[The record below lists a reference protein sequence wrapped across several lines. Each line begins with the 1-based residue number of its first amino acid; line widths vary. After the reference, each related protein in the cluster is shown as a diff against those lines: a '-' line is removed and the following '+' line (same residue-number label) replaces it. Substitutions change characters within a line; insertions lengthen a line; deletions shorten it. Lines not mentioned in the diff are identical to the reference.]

1 MTVELDLS
9 YYATK
14 TDLKKDTGIDTLE
27 FAGKTDF
34 ARLKLDIDKLG
45 IDKSEKVPSGLNS
58 LKSKVYKL
66 DIDKLEATPV
76 NLSKPSNAVKNDI
89 VKKTKEV
96 ELVKKL
102 IGIDTS
108 RLVKKT
114 DYDAK
119 INEIKVKILSIIGL
133 AITAALN
140 GAKNKI
146 SNIIDLVKLPD
157 YDAKIK
163 DLENKCFTTSD

>member
-27 FAGKTDF
+27 FARKTDF
-34 ARLKLDIDKLG
+34 ARLKLDIDKS
-45 IDKSEKVPSGLNS
+45 DKVPSGLNS

-89 VKKTKEV
+89 VKKTEEV
-96 ELVKKL
+96 ELVKKFT
-102 IGIDTS
+102 GIDTS

-140 GAKNKI
+140 DAKNKI
-146 SNIIDLVKLPD
+146 SNITDLVKLPD

-163 DLENKCFTTSD
+163 DIENKCFTTSD

>member
-27 FAGKTDF
+27 FARKTDF

-45 IDKSEKVPSGLNS
+45 IDKSDKVPSGLNS

-102 IGIDTS
+102 TGIDTS

-140 GAKNKI
+140 DAKNKI

>member
-9 YYATK
+9 YYPTK

-27 FAGKTDF
+27 FARKTDF
-34 ARLKLDIDKLG
+34 AGLKLDIDKLG
-45 IDKSEKVPSGLNS
+45 IDKSEKVPSSLNS

-89 VKKTKEV
+89 VKKTEEV
-96 ELVKKL
+96 ELVKKFT
-102 IGIDTS
+102 GIDTS

-140 GAKNKI
+140 DAKNKI
-146 SNIIDLVKLPD
+146 SNITDLTTTRCQTTRLWCK
-157 YDAKIK
+157 
-163 DLENKCFTTSD
+163 NKRHWE

>member
-102 IGIDTS
+102 TGIDTS

>member
-45 IDKSEKVPSGLNS
+45 IDKSDKVPSGLNS

-89 VKKTKEV
+89 VKKTEEV
-96 ELVKKL
+96 ELVKKFT
-102 IGIDTS
+102 GIDTS

>member
-140 GAKNKI
+140 DAKNKI
-146 SNIIDLVKLPD
+146 SSIIDLVKLPD

>member
-45 IDKSEKVPSGLNS
+45 IDKSDKVPSGLNS

-89 VKKTKEV
+89 VKKTEEV
-96 ELVKKL
+96 ELVKKFT
-102 IGIDTS
+102 GIDTS

-140 GAKNKI
+140 DAKNKI
-146 SNIIDLVKLPD
+146 SNITDLVKLPD

-163 DLENKCFTTSD
+163 DIENKCFTTSD

>member
-45 IDKSEKVPSGLNS
+45 IDKSDKVPSGLNS

-89 VKKTKEV
+89 VKKTEEV
-96 ELVKKL
+96 ELVKKFT
-102 IGIDTS
+102 GIDTS

-157 YDAKIK
+157 YDVKIK